1 MDVTSTQACPD
12 TNTLWF
18 ILAIFFIVLFLTSFA
33 INIFLWVIRQKNLLK
48 LQEDLQKQFNAQSR
62 ESQTNVF
69 YGGTKT
75 TVL

>member
-1 MDVTSTQACPD
+1 MDACPD

-18 ILAIFFIVLFLTSFA
+18 ILAVFFIVLFLTSFA
-33 INIFLWVIRQKNLLK
+33 INIFLWVIRHKNLLK
-48 LQEDLQKQFNAQSR
+48 LQEDLQKQFDAQR